1 MSKRIL
7 FITDPVETL
16 SVKKDTSLFMIEHAQ
31 SIGIRSYQCEML
43 DILFNNNSVNADTR
57 EITFFEQKIFLADSS
72 LNIKLQD
79 FDYVFMRKDPPVD
92 QDYMNTLHLLDL
104 AKADGAKVINDPSA
118 IKKFNEKVFALYFKE
133 HIPNT
138 LVSTKISEIE
148 NFLAAFKEIV
158 IKPLDGMGGESIYKI
173 NKINKAEESIIEQ
186 LTHQGMTAIV
196 AQEFIP
202 EIYEG
207 DFRILIINGIPFHKT
222 LARIPQ
228 GKSFKGNLAAGG
240 KGVAADL
247 TQHQKVVANEIGK
260 VLVAN
265 GIIFAGLDMIGQ
277 KVTEINIT
285 SPTCAR
291 QIFEQTG
298 EDPIKTLFSSL

>member
-1 MSKRIL
+1 MNKRIL

-43 DILFNNNSVNADTR
+43 DILFNNNSVNADAR
-57 EITFFEQKIFLADSS
+57 EITFFEQKIVLADSS

-92 QDYMNTLHLLDL
+92 QDYMNALHLLDL

-138 LVSTKISEIE
+138 LVSAKISEIQ
-148 NFLAAFKEIV
+148 NFLAVFKEIV

-186 LTHQGMTAIV
+186 LTQQGMTAIV

>member
-43 DILFNNNSVNADTR
+43 DILFNNDSVNADAR
-57 EITFFEQKIFLADSS
+57 EITFFEQKIVLADSS

-138 LVSTKISEIE
+138 LVSAKISEIQ
-148 NFLAAFKEIV
+148 NFLAVFKEIV

-186 LTHQGMTAIV
+186 LTQQGMTAIV

>member
-1 MSKRIL
+1 MNKRIL

-43 DILFNNNSVNADTR
+43 DILFNNNSVNADAR
-57 EITFFEQKIFLADSS
+57 EITFFEQKIVLADSS

-118 IKKFNEKVFALYFKE
+118 IKKFNEKVVALYFKE

-186 LTHQGMTAIV
+186 LTHQETTAIV

>member
-1 MSKRIL
+1 MNKRIL

-43 DILFNNNSVNADTR
+43 DILFNNNSVNADAR
-57 EITFFEQKIFLADSS
+57 EITFFEQKIVLADSS

-138 LVSTKISEIE
+138 LVSAKISEIE

-173 NKINKAEESIIEQ
+173 NKINKAEKSIIEQ
-186 LTHQGMTAIV
+186 LTQQGTTAIV